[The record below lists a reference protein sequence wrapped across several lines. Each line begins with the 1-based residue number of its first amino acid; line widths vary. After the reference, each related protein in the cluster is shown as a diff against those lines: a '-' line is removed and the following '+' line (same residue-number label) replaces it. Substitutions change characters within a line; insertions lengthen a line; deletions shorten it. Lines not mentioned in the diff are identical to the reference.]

1 MKEEVSFRRFLKK
14 DDPKLPRKRK
24 VSSHYEEE
32 EAPIEFASQVEE
44 YLQEGGGGQ
53 IPPPRLEK
61 TILKKPS
68 LIRVKSVA

>member
-32 EAPIEFASQVEE
+32 EAPIEFVSQVEE
-44 YLQEGGGGQ
+44 YLHFFIIQ
-53 IPPPRLEK
+53 
-61 TILKKPS
+61 LK
-68 LIRVKSVA
+68 